1 MPAMS
6 LAPTVDVRPELGYVG
21 QVATARK
28 TTWTPATIPTRKK
41 TQLAR
46 HNPRPRID
54 LLLPPDVQTTPLHNY
69 P

>member
-1 MPAMS
+1 
-6 LAPTVDVRPELGYVG
+6 
-21 QVATARK
+21 VATARK

-54 LLLPPDVQTTPLHNY
+54 LLLPPDVQTTSLHNF